1 MANWTGEWPAMAQI
15 LEELSAN
22 EAIEGDRQIDDV
34 VNNWRSDHGTN

>member
-1 MANWTGEWPAMAQI
+1 MANWTGERPAMAQI

>member
-1 MANWTGEWPAMAQI
+1 MANWTGERPSMAQI